1 MMIRTSSLLTL
12 GLLLMLSACTST
24 PNQPLRTV
32 DAVDL
37 TRYVG
42 TWYEIALLP
51 NKFQAQCVSD
61 TQAQYRID
69 GDVVRVR
76 NRCRNAEGKIEEANG
91 VAKVVSGSGNAKLR
105 VSFFRPF
112 YGDYWILDLDRDY
125 RTVLIGEPS
134 RKYSWILSRDPQL
147 SKAQLDTLLDKAQA
161 LGFERSA
168 YQISKQLQ
176 PLDRP

>member
-1 MMIRTSSLLTL
+1 MMIRISSLLTL

-24 PNQPLRTV
+24 PNPPLKTV
-32 DAVDL
+32 DEVDL

-61 TQAQYRID
+61 TQAQYHID

-91 VAKVVSGSGNAKLR
+91 VAKIVPGSGNAKLR

-112 YGDYWILDLDRDY
+112 YGDYWILALDKDY

-134 RKYSWILSRDPQL
+134 RKYSWILSRDPHMSPDQREQL
-147 SKAQLDTLLDKAQA
+147 LEQAQS
-161 LGFERSA
+161 LGFDRSA
-168 YQISKQLQ
+168 FQISKQLQ